1 MSCCADLATVD
12 VALANADP
20 DALRRREELLHAARR
35 LEDGD
40 SEYVFSAPAIHCGAC
55 IAAIEDALSREPGV
69 VSARV
74 NLTLRRITLRL
85 APETDPL
92 AIVKRLEALGYP
104 ATVVDLGDLSD
115 LATSRRSAELLKAL
129 AVAGFASA
137 NVMLLSVSVWSGAEA
152 STRDIFHLVSALIAV
167 PAIGYSGRIF
177 FRSALMALR
186 AGRLNMDVP
195 ISLAILLA
203 TGMSLGE
210 TLTHGESAYFDAALT
225 LTFFLLIG
233 RTLDERM
240 RERARSAVTTLAR
253 LSAKGATVIDCSET
267 RYVPLDEIEPGMRLL
282 LTAGERLAVD
292 GVLASKSAS
301 LDRSLVT
308 GESDPDAAEEGT
320 SLEAG
325 VVNLGGPIEVTAT
338 KRADAS
344 FFAEIQRMM
353 TAAEAGRGKRSRIA
367 DEVARV
373 YAPAVHIV
381 AALTFVGWMA
391 LGFGWYAA
399 TYAAI
404 SVLIVT
410 CPCALGLAVPVV
422 HVVAASRLFEN
433 GILMKDG
440 GGLEKLAGVTRA
452 IFDKTGTLT
461 TGQPEIARSEIS
473 ETEAGLA
480 LALANASSH
489 PASKALASHLR
500 GAAPRLVDDIR
511 EHPGLGMEGRCAGRR
526 IRLGQAEWVSMI
538 AMADTDRPKAGLAF
552 AIAGEPLRAV
562 TLTERLRP
570 EARETVDA
578 LSNAGITSEILS
590 GDAEPQVQ
598 RIAADLGLH
607 FAARQTPQD
616 KMAVIAARQSEGN
629 RVLMVGDGLND
640 APSLAAGDVS
650 MAPASACDVGRL
662 AADFVFTREGLSSV
676 AIALVIA
683 RRARRLVNQNFGL
696 AFAYNVVAVPLAMA
710 GVLTPLLA
718 AIAMSLSS
726 ILVVANSLRLAG
738 PNRGG
743 VMTAKPREKENFGS
757 RTINEIGAPA

>member
-12 VALANADP
+12 VALAHADP
-20 DALRRREELLHAARR
+20 DRQRRREELTHAARK
-35 LEDGD
+35 LEGGD
-40 SEYVFSAPAIHCGAC
+40 SEVVFSAPAIHCGAC
-55 IAAIEDALSREPGV
+55 MAAIEDALSQQEGV
-69 VSARV
+69 QNVRV
-74 NLTLRRITLRL
+74 NLTLKRITVRL
-85 APETDPL
+85 APETDPVTI
-92 AIVKRLEALGYP
+92 AERLDALGYP
-104 ATVVDLGDLSD
+104 ATVLDLGDLND
-115 LATSRRSAELLKAL
+115 LATHRRSSELLKAL

-137 NVMLLSVSVWSGAEA
+137 NVMLLSVSVWSGADA
-152 STRDIFHLVSALIAV
+152 ATRDIFHLVSALIAV

-177 FRSALMALR
+177 FRSALTALR

-253 LSAKGATVIDCSET
+253 LSAKGATVLEEGEA
-267 RYVPLDEIEPGMRLL
+267 RYMPLDEIEPGMRLS

-292 GVLASKSAS
+292 GILVSTTAS

-308 GESDPDAAEEGT
+308 GESDPVAAEAGT
-320 SLEAG
+320 ALEAG

-353 TAAEAGRGKRSRIA
+353 TAAEAGRGRRSRIA
-367 DEVARV
+367 DEVARI

-381 AALTFVGWMA
+381 AAVTFLGWMIA
-391 LGFGWYAA
+391 GYGCYAA

-461 TGQPEIARSEIS
+461 TGQPAVARCEIAEE
-473 ETEAGLA
+473 ETGLA
-480 LALANASSH
+480 LSLARASSH
-489 PASKALASHLR
+489 PASKALAYHLR
-500 GAAPRLVDDIR
+500 GVSPANAKDIR
-511 EHPGLGMEGRCAGRR
+511 ELPGLGLEGRFNDQR
-526 IRLGQAEWVSMI
+526 IRLGQADWVSGI
-538 AMADTDRPKAGLAF
+538 AICQSDRPTSGLAF
-552 AIAGEPLRAV
+552 AFEGKPLRPI
-562 TLTERLRP
+562 TLTEQLRP
-570 EARETVDA
+570 EARETIAA
-578 LSNAGITSEILS
+578 LQAEGIACEILS
-590 GDAEPQVQ
+590 GDAEPQVA
-598 RIAADLGLH
+598 RIAANLALPSTAG
-607 FAARQTPQD
+607 QTPQD
-616 KMAVIAARQSEGN
+616 KMAAIAARQAKGE

-676 AIALVIA
+676 AIALRIA
-683 RRARRLVNQNFGL
+683 RRSRRLVNQNFGL
-696 AFAYNVVAVPLAMA
+696 AFAYNVIAVPLAMA
-710 GVLTPLLA
+710 GFLTPLLA

-726 ILVVANSLRLAG
+726 ILVVANSLRLAAPG
-738 PNRGG
+738 HRQIVRANG
-743 VMTAKPREKENFGS
+743 REKVS
-757 RTINEIGAPA
+757 RSERGLGEFGAPA